1 MPPSASSASSTARAP
16 AASAAVPMET
26 FSALINLAGRQR
38 MLSQR
43 LVLFCVLAASGQ
55 GAARTSAGEALAL
68 FRDSHAKLLQSSRNL
83 PAPFGPA
90 LEAAFFG
97 PAGAQAPVADFIE
110 RAERVL
116 SALRS
121 GAADGIDALVER
133 ATPVLAVLNQLTQAF
148 ETQAQQASQQQRKAQ
163 NELMNRIELI
173 AREARIVSLNARV
186 IAARAGTDGR
196 EFAVVA
202 QELSKISEQIES
214 LARVATAAP

>member
-1 MPPSASSASSTARAP
+1 MLTSAPSAARPP
-16 AASAAVPMET
+16 AASAAVPPMET

-43 LVLFCVLAASGQ
+43 LVLFCVLAAQGQ
-55 GAARTSAGEALAL
+55 DAARTTAGEALAL
-68 FRDSHAKLLQSSRNL
+68 FRDSHAQLLQSSRDL

-97 PAGAQAPVADFIE
+97 PAGVQAPVADFIE

-116 SALRS
+116 AALRG
-121 GAADGIDALVER
+121 GASAGIDGLVER

-148 ETQAQQASQQQRKAQ
+148 ETQARQASQQQRKAHG
-163 NELMNRIELI
+163 ELMNRIELI

-202 QELSKISEQIES
+202 QELSNISEQIES
-214 LARVATAAP
+214 LARVATATS